1 MTRATMP
8 AMHTDT
14 APPRLHGDL
23 AIWLLIAAELLT
35 FGILFVSFAVARWR
49 EPAVFAAG
57 QATLTLGSGAINT
70 LLLLGGSAAVVV
82 AVQALR
88 TYRPSASRRALLL
101 AVGCA
106 LAFLALKGHELAGKY
121 AAGVDLDSSSF
132 WMFYILLTGFHF
144 LHVAV
149 AAIVLALLWWL
160 LRRAPAGRLHAL
172 ETGGIFW
179 HMVDLLWIVLFP
191 LVYVAR

>member
-1 MTRATMP
+1 MTPIA
-8 AMHTDT
+8 T
-14 APPRLHGDL
+14 APESAPRLHGDL
-23 AIWLLIAAELLT
+23 AIWLLIGAELLT

-57 QATLTLGSGAINT
+57 QATLTLRSGAVNT
-70 LLLLGGSAAVVV
+70 LLLLGGSAAVVQ
-82 AVQALR
+82 AVHSLRQA
-88 TYRPSASRRALLL
+88 RPAASRRALLVAL
-101 AVGCA
+101 GCA
-106 LAFLALKGHELAGKY
+106 LAFLGLKGHELAGKLG
-121 AAGVDLDSSSF
+121 AGVDLDSSTF
-132 WMFYILLTGFHF
+132 WMFYLLLTGFHF

-160 LRRAPAGRLHAL
+160 LRRAPAQRLHAL

-191 LVYVAR
+191 LVYVLR